1 MRDYPYSRPVE
12 VEYFTSFWLQ
22 LRYRSGSFI
31 KQAGYAVL
39 DGGRTNGDG
48 ANISAAHLTGCF
60 FGLTVTIAKSARP
73 WMLCFQ
79 EKRIFSSGFGGRLT
93 LQHQGCGRNGLQSER
108 SVVAVEVGLRLR
120 LCLRLVRHFS
130 FSTIHVNR
138 RFDACELLLSWVIL
152 TDSRRKKAKPA
163 FRAATFCV
171 TSNDGSSEKNN
182 TCGFKYRDQ
191 GRCRHWRRHA
201 RPPQSSACHNGGA
214 RGGR

>member
-60 FGLTVTIAKSARP
+60 FRIDRYHRKVCEALDAVLSRKANVFKRFWRRACASASGLRP
-73 WMLCFQ
+73 Q
-79 EKRIFSSGFGGRLT
+79 RPSV
-93 LQHQGCGRNGLQSER
+93 ER

-138 RFDACELLLSWVIL
+138 RFDTCELLLSWVIL

-171 TSNDGSSEKNN
+171 TSNDGSWEKNN
-182 TCGFKYRDQ
+182 TCGFKYRDP
-191 GRCRHWRRHA
+191 GRCRHWHRHA
-201 RPPQSSACHNGGA
+201 RLPQSSACHNGGA
-214 RGGR
+214 RGER